1 MIFVLLSV
9 ICSVTVAVLLKL
21 AKQNGVETKQV
32 IVWNYPMAVALT
44 YFVLQPDLKS
54 LVWDAMPVTLYT
66 SLAILLPGMFVFI
79 ALSIRYSGLVKTEI
93 AQRLS
98 LFIPLLASFFFFHE
112 KMEGHKMLGI
122 VLGLLAILC
131 SIGWQKNQHNSS
143 MADGRYKALY
153 PLLVFIGMGIIDIL
167 FKQVALHV
175 NIPYISSLFIIFVMA
190 MFIAMVLLLYFLF
203 VEKQRFSRQAVGYGL
218 VLGVFNFC
226 NILFYMKAHRAL
238 PDNPSVVF
246 TGINI
251 GVISLG
257 ALIGVLFFK
266 ERLSLLN
273 YLGIALSIVSV
284 LIIAY
289 L

>member
-9 ICSVTVAVLLKL
+9 ICSVTVAVILKL

-32 IVWNYPMAVALT
+32 IVWNYPAAVALT
-44 YFVLQPDLKS
+44 YFVLQPDVKS
-54 LVWDAMPVTLYT
+54 LEWDTMPVTLYT
-66 SLAILLPGMFVFI
+66 TLAILLPGMFVFI
-79 ALSIRYSGLVKTEI
+79 ALSIRYSGLARTEI

-98 LFIPLLASFFFFHE
+98 LFIPLLASFLLFHE
-112 KMEGHKMLGI
+112 EIKAYKMIGI
-122 VLGLLAILC
+122 VVGLLAILC
-131 SIGWQKNQHNSS
+131 SIGWQKSNSQIAPEMRRNQ
-143 MADGRYKALY
+143 GLY

-167 FKQVALHV
+167 FKQVALHDRIAYV
-175 NIPYISSLFIIFVMA
+175 SSMFIIFVLAMA
-190 MFIAMVLLLYFLF
+190 VALILLAYFLVF
-203 VEKQRFSRQAVGYGL
+203 EKQRFSINALGYGL
-218 VLGVFNFC
+218 VLGAFNFC

-238 PDNPSVVF
+238 PENPSIVF
-246 TGINI
+246 TGMNI

-266 ERLSLLN
+266 ERLSRLN
-273 YLGIALSIVSV
+273 YLGLVLSIVSV

>member
-21 AKQNGVETKQV
+21 GRQNGVETKQV

-44 YFVLQPDLKS
+44 YFVLKPDLKL
-54 LVWDAMPVTLYT
+54 LVWDDMPVTLYT
-66 SLAILLPGMFVFI
+66 SLAVLLPGMFVFI
-79 ALSIRYSGLVKTEI
+79 ALSIRYSGLVKTEV

-98 LFIPLLASFFFFHE
+98 LFIPLLASFFLFYE
-112 KMEGHKMLGI
+112 KMQGHKMLGI
-122 VLGLLAILC
+122 AIGLLAILC
-131 SIGWQKNQHNSS
+131 SIGWQRNKPSRLATDSH
-143 MADGRYKALY
+143 YKALY
-153 PLLVFIGMGIIDIL
+153 PMLVFIGMGIIDIL

-175 NIPYISSLFIIFVMA
+175 SIPYISSMFIIFVMA
-190 MFIAMVLLLYFLF
+190 MFIAMLLLLYFLF
-203 VEKQRFSRQAVGYGL
+203 VERQSFSKKAVGYGL

-238 PDNPSVVF
+238 PENPSVVF
-246 TGINI
+246 TGMNI

>member
-1 MIFVLLSV
+1 MFFVLISV

-21 AKQNGVETKQV
+21 AKQDGVETKQV
-32 IVWNYPMAVALT
+32 IVWNYPMAVVLT
-44 YFVLQPDLKS
+44 YFILQPEIESMSWTS
-54 LVWDAMPVTLYT
+54 LPLTLYIP
-66 SLAILLPGMFVFI
+66 LAVLLPGMFVFI
-79 ALSIRYSGLVKTEI
+79 ALSIRYSGLVKTEV

-98 LFIPLLASFFFFHE
+98 LFIPLLASFFLFNE
-112 KMEGHKMLGI
+112 RLQGNKLLGI
-122 VLGLLAILC
+122 GLGLLAIVC
-131 SIGWQKNQHNSS
+131 SIGWRKSASITNLPD
-143 MADGRYKALY
+143 MRYRSLY

-175 NIPYISSLFIIFVMA
+175 TIPYVSSMFIIFVMA
-190 MFIAMVLLLYFLF
+190 MLIAFGLLGYFIWI
-203 VEKQRFSRQAVGYGL
+203 EKQVFSFKAIAYGL
-218 VLGVFNFC
+218 ILGAFNFC

-238 PDNPSVVF
+238 PENPSIVF
-246 TGINI
+246 TGMNI

-257 ALIGVLFFK
+257 ALVGVLFFK
-266 ERLSLLN
+266 ERLSGLN

>member
-32 IVWNYPMAVALT
+32 IVWNYPAAVALT

-54 LVWDAMPVTLYT
+54 LAWDTMPVTLYT
-66 SLAILLPGMFVFI
+66 TLAILLPGMFVFI
-79 ALSIRYSGLVKTEI
+79 ALSIRYSGLVKTEV

-98 LFIPLLASFFFFHE
+98 LFIPLLASFFLFHE
-112 KMEGHKMLGI
+112 KMEEHKMLGI
-122 VLGLLAILC
+122 AIGVLAILC
-131 SIGWQKNQHNSS
+131 SIGWQKSQNDGE
-143 MADGRYKALY
+143 AKDGRYKMRY
-153 PLLVFIGMGIIDIL
+153 PLLVFVGMGIIDIL

-175 NIPYISSLFIIFVMA
+175 NIPYISSMFIIFVMA
-190 MFIAMVLLLYFLF
+190 MFIATLLLFYFLF
-203 VEKQRFSRQAVGYGL
+203 VEKQTFSRKAVGYGL

-238 PDNPSVVF
+238 PENPSVVF
-246 TGINI
+246 TGMNI

>member
-21 AKQNGVETKQV
+21 GRQNGVETKQV

-44 YFVLQPDLKS
+44 YFVLKPDLKS
-54 LVWDAMPVTLYT
+54 LAWDDMPVTLYT
-66 SLAILLPGMFVFI
+66 FLAVLLPGMFVFI
-79 ALSIRYSGLVKTEI
+79 ALSIRYSGLVKTEV

-98 LFIPLLASFFFFHE
+98 LFIPLLASFFLFHE

-122 VLGLLAILC
+122 ATGLLAILC
-131 SIGWQKNQHNSS
+131 SIGWQRNKPSRLATDS
-143 MADGRYKALY
+143 RYKARY
-153 PLLVFIGMGIIDIL
+153 PMLVFIGMGIIDIL

-175 NIPYISSLFIIFVMA
+175 SIPYISSMFIIFVMA
-190 MFIAMVLLLYFLF
+190 MFIAMLLLLYFLF
-203 VEKQRFSRQAVGYGL
+203 VERQGFSKKAVGYGL

-238 PDNPSVVF
+238 PENPSVVF
-246 TGINI
+246 TGMNI

>member
-54 LVWDAMPVTLYT
+54 LVWDAMPMTLYM

-122 VLGLLAILC
+122 ALGLLAILC
-131 SIGWQKNQHNSS
+131 SIGWQKNQHVSS
-143 MADGRYKALY
+143 ADSRYKALY

-175 NIPYISSLFIIFVMA
+175 DIPYISSLFIIFVMA
-190 MFIAMVLLLYFLF
+190 MSIAMVLLLYFLF
-203 VEKQRFSRQAVGYGL
+203 VEKQRFSRQAMGYGL

-238 PDNPSVVF
+238 PENPSVVF
-246 TGINI
+246 TGMNI

>member
-1 MIFVLLSV
+1 MFFVLISV

-21 AKQNGVETKQV
+21 AKQDGVEAKQV
-32 IVWNYPMAVALT
+32 IVWNYPMAVVLT
-44 YFVLQPDLKS
+44 YFILQPEIESMSWTS
-54 LVWDAMPVTLYT
+54 LPLTLYIP
-66 SLAILLPGMFVFI
+66 LAVLLPGMFVFI
-79 ALSIRYSGLVKTEI
+79 ALSIRYSGLVKTEV

-98 LFIPLLASFFFFHE
+98 LFIPLLASFFLFNE
-112 KMEGHKMLGI
+112 RLQGNKLLGI
-122 VLGLLAILC
+122 GLGLLAIVC
-131 SIGWQKNQHNSS
+131 SIGWRKSASITNLPD
-143 MADGRYKALY
+143 MRYRSLY

-175 NIPYISSLFIIFVMA
+175 TIPYVSSMFIIFVMA
-190 MFIAMVLLLYFLF
+190 MLIAFGLLGYFIWI
-203 VEKQRFSRQAVGYGL
+203 EKQVFSFKAIAYGL
-218 VLGVFNFC
+218 ILGAFNFC

-238 PDNPSVVF
+238 PENPSIVF
-246 TGINI
+246 TGMNI

-257 ALIGVLFFK
+257 ALVGVVFFK
-266 ERLSLLN
+266 ERLSGLN